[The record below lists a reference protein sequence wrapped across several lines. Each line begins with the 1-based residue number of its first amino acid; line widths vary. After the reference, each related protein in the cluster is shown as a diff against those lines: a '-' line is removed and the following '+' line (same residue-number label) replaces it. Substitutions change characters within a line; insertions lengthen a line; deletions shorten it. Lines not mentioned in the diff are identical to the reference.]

1 MQTKQLILLITIAT
15 ALSTILIFPTHAV
28 GEEGTGTLNVYTN
41 QERTTL
47 ATTDAEGRYVTAPGT
62 EYYLSISEITEYN
75 IGTSITIWVYRTNTA
90 ENIEIGNFEVNT
102 ELDAIFTWTIPDNWL
117 DEVAKIK
124 YGTNLENDWL
134 FAQKEI
140 WVNARVGT
148 GILYVYKY
156 TWGGEEADLTEDK
169 HYLVLYGETYYFNIS
184 GIEEKYTYEV
194 DGVKK
199 TRVWAR
205 YRNTDDPSIGEL
217 PIETTPSEIKFVKFT
232 WQIPDWLPIDTQ
244 IKFKYGK
251 SPTGDL
257 DEWVYARR
265 EIESAPR
272 LLFIIPEVFLGS
284 AGAMLLIFSGLGI
297 TTLIRRKKT

>member
-1 MQTKQLILLITIAT
+1 MQTKRLILLITIAT
-15 ALSTILIFPTHAV
+15 ALSMILVFPTHAV
-28 GEEGTGTLNVYTN
+28 GEEGTGTLYVYTDPG
-41 QERTTL
+41 RTTL

-62 EYYLSISEITEYN
+62 EYYLSVSEIKEYN
-75 IGTSITIWVYRTNTA
+75 IGTSITIWAYRMNTA

-102 ELDAIFTWTIPDNWL
+102 VPFEAIFTWTIPDNWL

-124 YGTNLENDWL
+124 YGTSLENDWL

-148 GILYVYKY
+148 GVLHAY
-156 TWGGEEADLTEDK
+156 TNPGRTTEADLDDGK
-169 HYLVLYGETYYFNIS
+169 HYLVYPGDTYYFTIDGITEYTNEIS
-184 GIEEKYTYEV
+184 I
-194 DGVKK
+194 
-199 TRVWAR
+199 WAR
-205 YRNTDDPSIGEL
+205 YRDTNELIGSG
-217 PIETTPSEIKFVKFT
+217 TPPVIDFEWT
-232 WQIPDWLPIDTQ
+232 IPDLPIDTE
-244 IKFKYGK
+244 IKIKYGTDFK
-251 SPTGDL
+251 GSLPT
-257 DEWVYARR
+257 WYYARR